1 MSRLFLFA
9 IGGTGARVVKSL
21 TYLLASGVKLRNTTQ
36 VIPILMDPH
45 AENKD
50 LKRTKEILNQYQN
63 VRSSLQNP
71 PSSGLFGTDI
81 QTLKR
86 QLPSASIADSF
97 QYELKGVSDE
107 KYGNYIGHDSLD
119 ESNHALA
126 DLLFSK
132 EQLDTKMDIG
142 FVGNPNIGSVVLN
155 QFRESEE
162 FKAFVSSFKREDKVF
177 IVSSIFGGTGA
188 AGFPLIL
195 KNIRG
200 YGGSDAKDVREA
212 RIGAVSVQP
221 YFDVYS
227 AGAQDKAIDNA
238 TFISKTK
245 AALGYYQ
252 NSLSNKE
259 YPKLNALYY
268 LAESYRSP
276 YEYDPGAGGQQND
289 AHYIEMVGALS
300 VVDFCEHA
308 SELECTVRDGQIIAR
323 NPRYSEFGLG
333 TSNNRLNFADFVDR
347 TRQVIARP
355 LSQFGILSQYLKT
368 RVERDGI
375 LGSNSAPWTSKEAP
389 KIGSDFRQTKFY
401 RNLHDFNENFRTWL
415 LEMNDH
421 DRNVFNKRT
430 FRPFN
435 LATEDLGK
443 FIPGFERTK
452 KNFFGKT
459 VDVEIEMNK
468 GEFDEYLNAESKG
481 KTYVTPEDKFLT
493 LMNTCT
499 DQFLQ
504 KEYSQLS
511 GS

>member
-50 LKRTKEILNQYQN
+50 LKRTRELLSHYQN
-63 VRSSLQNP
+63 VRSSLQTP

-86 QLPSASIADSF
+86 QLPSASISDSF

-107 KYGNYIGHDSLD
+107 KYENYIGYDSLD
-119 ESNHALA
+119 EANQALA
-126 DLLFSK
+126 GLLFSK
-132 EQLDTKMDIG
+132 EQLATKMDIG

-155 QFRESEE
+155 QFEESEE
-162 FKAFVSSFKREDKVF
+162 FKAFVSTFKKEDKVF

-188 AGFPLIL
+188 AGFPIIL

-212 RIGAVSVQP
+212 RIGAISVQP

-227 AGAQDKAIDNA
+227 ASVQDKVIDNA

-252 NSLSNKE
+252 NSLSSRE

-268 LAESYRSP
+268 LAESFRSP
-276 YEYDPGAGGQQND
+276 YEYDPGSAGQQND
-289 AHYIEMVGALS
+289 AHYVEMVAALS

-308 SELECTVRDGQIIAR
+308 GEFECELRNGQVVAR
-323 NPRYSEFGLG
+323 NPRYSEFGLN
-333 TSNNRLNFADFVDR
+333 TNNPRLSLADFVDK
-347 TRQVIARP
+347 TRQVVGGP
-355 LSQFGILSQYLKT
+355 LAQMALLSQYLKT
-368 RVERDGI
+368 RIERDGI
-375 LGSNSAPWTSKEAP
+375 LGSNSAPWSSKESP
-389 KIGSDFRQTKFY
+389 KIGPDFRQTKFY
-401 RNLHDFNENFRTWL
+401 RNLHDFNEGFRLWL
-415 LEMNDH
+415 TEMNDH
-421 DRNVFNKRT
+421 DRNIFNKRT

-443 FIPGFERTK
+443 FVPGFERTK
-452 KNFFGKT
+452 KNLFGKT

-481 KTYVTPEDKFLT
+481 KTYVTPEDKFLQ
-493 LMNTCT
+493 LMDSCT
-499 DQFLQ
+499 AQFLR
-504 KEYSQLS
+504 KEYPQLIA
-511 GS
+511 